1 MNDNPRQFRTNAETE
16 MRLARETTL
25 ANVRERCERS
35 AAAWTAMAD
44 RAERVNAS
52 RLQREAATAE
62 RLEA

>member
-1 MNDNPRQFRTNAETE
+1 MNDNPRLFRTNAETE
-16 MRLARETTL
+16 LRRAQETTL

-52 RLQREAATAE
+52 RLQREAATVKRAE
-62 RLEA
+62 G